1 MMVALLGPDQNSG
14 VHQQALM
21 SLRKLAEA
29 DVAALQP
36 HLPTFMPCLCALMG
50 TTSGAL
56 TPTMPLT
63 HVQQQYTCTATGHG
77 RPGLGKGMGLS
88 FDMEVCAP

>member
-1 MMVALLGPDQNSG
+1 MLVALLGPDQNSG

-36 HLPTFMPCLCALMG
+36 HLPTFMPSLCALMG

-56 TPTMPLT
+56 QRWCQRSHRLQTFK
-63 HVQQQYTCTATGHG
+63 AW
-77 RPGLGKGMGLS
+77 
-88 FDMEVCAP
+88 A